1 VLDLL
6 ICCPLRRCRPSSAIR
21 ATRRGPSAAP
31 LRPSEPDP
39 PQGLRPLLYAATST
53 DAFAGP
59 YGSKDDASVT
69 LDAFRAPVTDRG
81 FAARVWDVT
90 AELVGDR
97 SSAGTTAR

>member
-1 VLDLL
+1 
-6 ICCPLRRCRPSSAIR
+6 
-21 ATRRGPSAAP
+21 
-31 LRPSEPDP
+31 
-39 PQGLRPLLYAATST
+39 
-53 DAFAGP
+53 
-59 YGSKDDASVT
+59 VT